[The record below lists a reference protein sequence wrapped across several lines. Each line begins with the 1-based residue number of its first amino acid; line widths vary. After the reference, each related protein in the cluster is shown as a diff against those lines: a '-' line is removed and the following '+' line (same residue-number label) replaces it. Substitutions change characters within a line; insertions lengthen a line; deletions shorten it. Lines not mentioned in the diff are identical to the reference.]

1 MFSTP
6 APGLTGRWRGGGRNQ
21 IVTKAAKFRYSSGA
35 VLPESNWTQAWP
47 ITQLWKAQANE
58 RHHKNLSVVSGEE
71 NLRGAE
77 RVGDKSEED
86 ALVSD
91 IVRAE
96 TERSS
101 PLGLTADS

>member
-47 ITQLWKAQANE
+47 TTQLWKAQANE

-71 NLRGAE
+71 NLRGVE
-77 RVGDKSEED
+77 RVGDRSEED